1 MSDKIYELYKEY
13 EKFPLTNSFIKNAF
27 NLMMEKETELT
38 PYINAMFISNK
49 LKDVLGSYSNEQRII
64 RINKELISQ
73 QPNNQK
79 ILALQVLKHEIE
91 HARNLKILYDA
102 KDDIESKTVYY
113 SLRGYALKHNIDP
126 HFNIDNLID
135 TYLIFVT
142 EKNYDINPGERLAD
156 IKANKYIVNLL
167 KNQRD
172 SDELLIARAK
182 LYYAYI
188 RGYKDNNYYLDPPT
202 YEFLLKTGMYH
213 DYYWLKQ
220 RVEKKDYSFDTRITY
235 GLPITY
241 EEYNSKVLNKVKL
254 YKRTIQQNTD
264 RRTYE

>member
-1 MSDKIYELYKEY
+1 MSDKIYELYKDY
-13 EKFPLTNSFIKNAF
+13 EKIPLTNSFIMNAF
-27 NLMMEKETELT
+27 DIMMEKEKELI
-38 PYINAMFISNK
+38 PYINNMLISNMA
-49 LKDVLGSYSNEQRII
+49 KDLLGSYSNEERII
-64 RINKELISQ
+64 RINKELISR
-73 QPNNQK
+73 QPNDQK

-91 HARNLKILYDA
+91 HARNLKTLYQG
-102 KDDIESKTVYY
+102 KDDIESKAVYY

-142 EKNYDINPGERLAD
+142 EKNYEINPGERLAD

-182 LYYAYI
+182 LYYAYL

-202 YEFLLKTGMYH
+202 YEFLLNTGMYH
-213 DYYWLKQ
+213 EYYWLKQ
-220 RVEKKDYSFDTRITY
+220 RVKKKDYSFDTRITY

-241 EEYNSKVLNKVKL
+241 EEYNNKVLKKVKL
-254 YKRTIQQNTD
+254 CKRTTLQNTD
-264 RRTYE
+264 RRHYE